1 MASTI
6 KTVPN
11 DNAMMMPMREGQVF
25 TSASLYVGDLQPD
38 VTEAV
43 LYEVFNTVGPVASI
57 RVCRD
62 SVTRKSLGYAY
73 VNYYSTQDAEA
84 ALENLNYIEIK
95 GHPTRIM
102 WSNRDPSLRKSG
114 AGNIFVKNLDK
125 SIDTKSL
132 YDTFAHFGTILSC
145 KVAVDS
151 TGASRRYGFVHYES
165 EESAREAIEK
175 VNGMLIGGKKVEVAP
190 FLRKQDRETEEVYTN
205 LYIRNFPADWDE
217 EALRQFLEKYG
228 EITSMMLKEDSKGRR
243 FAFVNYKDPSVAKEV
258 VTTLNDLKLEE
269 ASEPLLVC
277 PHQDKVKRQNMLK
290 AQFSSASPGQDDKRL
305 TSNLYIKNLDDSFD
319 DASLGELFKQFGTIT
334 SSKVML
340 DSNNNSRG
348 FGFVCF
354 SNPQEATKA
363 IAAMHLKLVKGKP
376 LYVGLAEKRD
386 QRLMRM
392 QQRRGFEPHARD
404 MMFNDPQ
411 SMYYQRQ
418 FPGVGVPNNVPPSKK
433 FPPNFTTTNP
443 QLNNYP
449 PNYNANFPPV
459 NSYNNYPVRNV
470 GANAAA
476 ANVRNLS
483 PINNTAVGSNIPH
496 YPGVVPPNMAHV
508 VPGSMGVPSNMPH
521 HVVPPNMAHVVAG
534 TMGVPPNMVPGA
546 VGMRRNNNNA
556 KSQMPPVSAFKF
568 TPQARNRDMPVHPQY
583 VVNGNVQVD
592 DVAIQKQ
599 MIGERLFPII
609 ARDNPDL
616 AGKITGMMLE
626 IDNQEL
632 LQLLDDNDQLKA
644 KIDEAIRVL
653 KQASLQRQGSAADTS
668 IGYR

>member
-1 MASTI
+1 MASTV
-6 KTVPN
+6 KPVPSEN
-11 DNAMMMPMREGQVF
+11 LMMMPMRDTQVF
-25 TSASLYVGDLQPD
+25 SSASLYVGDLKPD

-73 VNYYSTQDAEA
+73 VNYYSTQDAQE

-102 WSNRDPSLRKSG
+102 WSNRDPSLRRSG

-132 YDTFAHFGTILSC
+132 YDTFSHFGPILSC
-145 KVAVDS
+145 KVAVDAS
-151 TGASRRYGFVHYES
+151 GASKRYGFVHYEN

-175 VNGMLIGGKKVEVAP
+175 VNGMLIGGKRVEVAP
-190 FLRKQDRETEEVYTN
+190 FLRKQDRESEEVFTN
-205 LYIRNFPADWDE
+205 LYVRNFPADWDE

-243 FAFVNYKDPSVAKEV
+243 FAFVNYKEPEVAKEV
-258 VTTLNDLKLEE
+258 VNTLNDLKLEE
-269 ASEPLLVC
+269 SSEPLLVC
-277 PHQDKVKRQNMLK
+277 PHQDKAKRQNLLR
-290 AQFSSASPGQDDKRL
+290 AQFNNSTMAQEDKRV

-319 DASLGELFKQFGTIT
+319 DESLGELFKPFGTIT

-340 DSNNNSRG
+340 DANNHSRG

-354 SNPQEATKA
+354 TNPQEATKA

-386 QRLMRM
+386 QRMMRM
-392 QQRRGFEPHARD
+392 QQRRGFEPHSRD
-404 MMFNDPQ
+404 VLFNELPSQ
-411 SMYYQRQ
+411 SLYYPRP
-418 FPGVGVPNNVPPSKK
+418 FPAPTFPNSVPGPNKK
-433 FPPNFTTTNP
+433 FPPNFTTNNP
-443 QLNNYP
+443 QANNYP

-459 NSYNNYPVRNV
+459 NSYANYSVRNV
-470 GANAAA
+470 AKAPAANARNMSPMSS
-476 ANVRNLS
+476 ANI
-483 PINNTAVGSNIPH
+483 PSNIPH
-496 YPGVVPPNMAHV
+496 YPSVVPPSMAHV
-508 VPGSMGVPSNMPH
+508 VASGNMGVHGNLPH
-521 HVVPPNMAHVVAG
+521 HVVPPNMPHVLPG
-534 TMGVPPNMVPGA
+534 NMGVPSNMVPGA
-546 VGMRRNNNNA
+546 VGLRRDSSNP
-556 KSQMPPVSAFKF
+556 KTHQHQMPVSAFKF
-568 TPQARNRDMPVHPQY
+568 TPQARNREMPMHPQY

-592 DVAIQKQ
+592 DVAMQKQ

-626 IDNQEL
+626 IDNHEL
-632 LQLLDDNDQLKA
+632 LQLLEDNDQLKA
-644 KIDEAIRVL
+644 KIDEAIKVL
-653 KQASLQRQGSAADTS
+653 KQAS
-668 IGYR
+668 